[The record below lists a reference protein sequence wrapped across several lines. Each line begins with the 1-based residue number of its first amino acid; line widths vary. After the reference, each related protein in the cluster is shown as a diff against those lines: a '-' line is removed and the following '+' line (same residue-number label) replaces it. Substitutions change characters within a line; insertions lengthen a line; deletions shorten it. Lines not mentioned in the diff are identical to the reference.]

1 MKRFFVSILAVLY
14 LASASGATVH
24 LHYCMGHLI
33 GTTLGSGDEHN
44 CNKCGMTKK
53 SGKGCCKDEYKIVKT
68 DQSHQTAKIVFQPI
82 QHILS
87 APVISFPETRATALY
102 HAENKM
108 ALGHAPPF
116 KWRGCAIYIQVRDFR
131 I

>member
-33 GTTLGSGDEHN
+33 GTTLDLNDEHN

-53 SGKGCCKDEYKIVKT
+53 SGKGCCKDEYKIIKT
-68 DQSHQTAKIVFQPI
+68 DQSQQTAKIVFHPI
-82 QHILS
+82 PVILS
-87 APVISFPETRATALY
+87 GPVISYPETTGTALY
-102 HAENKM
+102 QAENKM

-116 KWRGCAIYIQVRDFR
+116 KWRGCPIYIQVRNFR